1 MADFFDGGAIGDT
14 IRFAVVDESF
24 FGLELVEAMEDGG
37 RMADDEKFVFERS
50 IDASNGGRDGEL
62 SVDKFDAGDGSF
74 KLIAGIFEDGITGG
88 VGKRGW
94 LKTDEDINR
103 KHNHEERSREDFY
116 KTFWPAKGFR

>member
-1 MADFFDGGAIGDT
+1 MIWERVASAGHNDDGFFWGVSEELVHTDGRFFDGGAIGDT

-74 KLIAGIFEDGITGG
+74 
-88 VGKRGW
+88 
-94 LKTDEDINR
+94 
-103 KHNHEERSREDFY
+103 
-116 KTFWPAKGFR
+116 